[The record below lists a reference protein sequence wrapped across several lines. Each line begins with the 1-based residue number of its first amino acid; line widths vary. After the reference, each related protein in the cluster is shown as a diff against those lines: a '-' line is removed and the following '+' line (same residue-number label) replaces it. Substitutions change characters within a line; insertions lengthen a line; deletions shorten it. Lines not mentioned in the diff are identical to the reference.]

1 MDKMRRILAV
11 ILALCVALGCAAL
24 AEADD
29 PVVVQVGDFAYTQSQ
44 LQGSLDSVLELSEML
59 RGDAPTDAEKAA
71 RLETTI
77 DSFVG
82 LGVIENKL
90 TEAGRN
96 DFSEAELED
105 LNKAARG
112 KYEEFWQLLYQQM
125 QQGGEAVTEKDV
137 TETLEGMGYTF
148 EAIYDEYVLQTRQN
162 RAIELYCG
170 DIVLSQAQVDQYY
183 EEQFVG
189 PDRADYRD
197 DLEKYEAEILA
208 NDNESFYTPE
218 GYRYIRQIVLAYPDE
233 AQSAVKR
240 EQVQMNRAAQSLT
253 MALQSL
259 TVAATKADS
268 WTDDLAEAKT
278 DYDRAAA
285 QMADAQ
291 KAYMDALRSATEP
304 LVKDT
309 VDEIMVEFNA
319 GIDFKSLVNKYST
332 DRTDKNLN
340 GDGYPFHPDS
350 PNWPE
355 GFSEAAKALEKPGDI
370 SEPVYT
376 DQGVHIL
383 YYVGDVP
390 AGDHVLTDDERQLL
404 NAAALRYY
412 QMEKLNGLIE
422 GWEADYDI
430 ETHPELLEY

>member
-1 MDKMRRILAV
+1 
-11 ILALCVALGCAAL
+11 
-24 AEADD
+24 
-29 PVVVQVGDFAYTQSQ
+29 
-44 LQGSLDSVLELSEML
+44 
-59 RGDAPTDAEKAA
+59 
-71 RLETTI
+71 
-77 DSFVG
+77 
-82 LGVIENKL
+82 
-90 TEAGRN
+90 
-96 DFSEAELED
+96 
-105 LNKAARG
+105 
-112 KYEEFWQLLYQQM
+112 M
-125 QQGGEAVTEKDV
+125 QQGGETVAEKDV
-137 TETLEGMGYTF
+137 TETLESMGYTF

-162 RAIELYCG
+162 RAIELYCD
-170 DIVLSQAQVDQYY
+170 DIVLSQAQVDEYY

-189 PDRADYRD
+189 PDRADYKD

-259 TVAATKADS
+259 TVAATKANS

-319 GIDFKSLVNKYST
+319 GIDFGSLINKYST

-355 GFSEAAKALEKPGDI
+355 SFSEAAKALEKPGDI

-383 YYVGDVP
+383 HYVGDVP

-412 QMEKLNGLIE
+412 QLEKLNGLIE
-422 GWEADYDI
+422 EWEKDYDI
-430 ETHPELLEY
+430 ETHPELLKY